1 MATKQKLRAPD
12 AAYLRALWSEK
23 VSEYSLDDAQID
35 LMRGIRTLTKQVL
48 LDEEYRLTDVEVR
61 DPTITDEIQRV
72 VAALSLNDPKLT
84 VAVSPSAGDKGE
96 DNATLRQDWTER
108 VLQEAGTKLA
118 GHDTFRDCVDAACG
132 DGGAWSRLVFRNDTW
147 DARWRV
153 SADLEAKEYD
163 RKTEQA
169 KKESGQPF
177 VWECVDVRTLYPVFS
192 AGTLTEVLV
201 VTVRKRNSALRQFR
215 LGVDRDGRLVPED
228 LGMPANIVERT
239 NTASEVTV
247 LEHWDGTYYSLLADM
262 TTVGE
267 DPNTAMVTQLEHKYG
282 RVPFFY
288 APGYTMNWQ
297 KGRKVGWSIA
307 ESKRWLVEYRS
318 YLMTLFAQVAA
329 RDAMKPVMRVRN
341 KPANPTQGDD
351 GKQPGTEIWRPREI
365 INLEDGEELKVL
377 DFGGASE
384 SLREMLKYVTDLID
398 KLLAPKVG
406 TDLGGSDPG
415 SGFAISQ
422 ILAETRIR
430 EDPVTKHIEQMLN
443 EVTKFLW
450 KLVRD
455 KVKETVWVQSDS
467 TKDGWLGAGP
477 DDLGEGVSAKWA
489 LDPERASAKLIEHRD
504 IQERIAARTLG
515 RHQGIALMGD
525 NPDEVDDDIACDR
538 IRTSPWY
545 IQRQDEQVMQGLQAG
560 DILKQAAAS
569 VIASGMLPGQGTT
582 AGVQAMGSAIV
593 PDMGQLAASSTG
605 GGPAAAQAAP
615 KPVVNQQG
623 IPQAGSAGGAMN
635 QVVKPPGAMP

>member
-1 MATKQKLRAPD
+1 MESK
-12 AAYLRALWSEK
+12 AY
-23 VSEYSLDDAQID
+23 
-35 LMRGIRTLTKQVL
+35 
-48 LDEEYRLTDVEVR
+48 
-61 DPTITDEIQRV
+61 
-72 VAALSLNDPKLT
+72 
-84 VAVSPSAGDKGE
+84 DKM
-96 DNATLRQDWTER
+96 TE
-108 VLQEAGTKLA
+108 L
-118 GHDTFRDCVDAACG
+118 
-132 DGGAWSRLVFRNDTW
+132 
-147 DARWRV
+147 
-153 SADLEAKEYD
+153 
-163 RKTEQA
+163 A

-192 AGTLTEVLV
+192 AGTLTEILV

-215 LGVDRDGRLVPED
+215 LGVDGYGRLVPED
-228 LGMPANIVERT
+228 LGLPSNIIDRT

-247 LEHWDGTYYSLLADM
+247 LEHWDRDYYSLYCEMATGGNGVDG
-262 TTVGE
+262 TE
-267 DPNTAMVTQLEHKYG
+267 PNMIEVKQLEHKYG
-282 RVPFFY
+282 RVPFFF
-288 APGYTMNWQ
+288 APGYTTNWQ

-329 RDAMKPVMRVRN
+329 RDAMKPVVRTRT
-341 KPANPTQGDD
+341 KPSNPTQGDD
-351 GKQPGTEIWRPREI
+351 LKQPGTEIWRPREI
-365 INLEDGEELKVL
+365 INLEDGEDLKVL

-384 SLREMLKYVTDLID
+384 SLKDMLEYVTVLID

-430 EDPVTKHIEQMLN
+430 EDPITKHIEQMLN
-443 EVTKFLW
+443 EVTRFLW

-477 DDLGEGVSAKWA
+477 DDLGAGVSAKWA

-545 IQRQDEQVMQGLQAG
+545 IQRQDEQVMQGLESG
-560 DILKQAAAS
+560 DILKEAAQA
-569 VIASGMLPGQGTT
+569 VIASGQLPGQGTT

-593 PDMGQLAASSTG
+593 PDMGALAASSTG
-605 GGPAAAQAAP
+605 GGPAAAQAGPQPIGAP
-615 KPVVNQQG
+615 SMGAGQAQQPQ
-623 IPQAGSAGGAMN
+623 PQA
-635 QVVKPPGAMP
+635 PMP